1 MSDSLNKNK
10 NKNKNKNDPKNN
22 EPKEVDVVG
31 RHYECRDVDTRNFI
45 SVPISQRNI
54 PSSTM
59 ETAYFTHP
67 ATTRKRLM
75 PMIDCRKKPTE
86 NKMKYSTYH
95 PSKTFNPGQSAPYNG
110 YASHVD
116 HESMLFNRFAPLQR
130 GGRHAFI
137 PHSQSELYNEHAY
150 NHNQQHIPFTLLN
163 KKELFNPVNPNK
175 HNLANNMFEN
185 HTRQQTK
192 NL

>member
-10 NKNKNKNDPKNN
+10 NKNDPTN

-45 SVPISQRNI
+45 SVPISKRNI

-67 ATTRKRLM
+67 STTRKRFM
-75 PMIDCRKKPTE
+75 PMVDCRKKPTE

-116 HESMLFNRFAPLQR
+116 HE
-130 GGRHAFI
+130 
-137 PHSQSELYNEHAY
+137 
-150 NHNQQHIPFTLLN
+150 
-163 KKELFNPVNPNK
+163 
-175 HNLANNMFEN
+175 
-185 HTRQQTK
+185 
-192 NL
+192 